1 MSQSNQQCLITLKEK
16 NLWILSL
23 NMKSFLIS
31 GRTVPFSKVPFI
43 PLEFHLKYI
52 SDKFKGAICTKQ
64 TESVVRGHSCVMN
77 Q

>member
-1 MSQSNQQCLITLKEK
+1 MFNYIKGK
-16 NLWILSL
+16 KSL
-23 NMKSFLIS
+23 DSLFTHEIVLIS

>member
-1 MSQSNQQCLITLKEK
+1 
-16 NLWILSL
+16 
-23 NMKSFLIS
+23 MKSFLIS
-31 GRTVPFSKVPFI
+31 GRTVPLSKVPFI